1 MPNHHFSAYH
11 NSFATLA
18 FLSTARRL
26 IWVLE
31 HTIDGVVLFFPGTFV
46 SFLFLIATSSL
57 SRQEASY
64 STWLLC
70 WGYFFFLLH
79 ELAKSRRWHARPCSS
94 PFQPFV
100 VPGIRRVY
108 LGPRVDSKWEWA
120 FLGPSLWAFS
130 FFFLLKLLHSWVCV
144 CVCVCVVSCLLLE
157 IASLWGSL

>member
-1 MPNHHFSAYH
+1 MPKHHFSAYH

-46 SFLFLIATSSL
+46 SFLFLTATSSF
-57 SRQEASY
+57 SRQEASC
-64 STWLLC
+64 STWPLR

-100 VPGIRRVY
+100 VPGIRRVS

-130 FFFLLKLLHSWVCV
+130 FFAETPPLMG
-144 CVCVCVVSCLLLE
+144 VCVVSCLLLE

>member
-57 SRQEASY
+57 SRQEASC
-64 STWLLC
+64 STWPLC

-100 VPGIRRVY
+100 VPESGAFTWA
-108 LGPRVDSKWEWA
+108 PEWTRNGNGHFWGHHFGR
-120 FLGPSLWAFS
+120 FL
-130 FFFLLKLLHSWVCV
+130 FLLKLLHSW
-144 CVCVCVVSCLLLE
+144 VCVCVVSCLLLE